1 LGARRCVVADGA
13 SPAVERRRLALELR
27 RLRTEARKTIY
38 DVADRLEC
46 SAGKVSRIEM
56 GIVGARIQDVREM
69 LDLYEVRGE
78 RRDQLLELVR
88 RSRRRAWWQDF
99 AGVVPP
105 ESAKLFGLEAG
116 AATID
121 DHSVALVPGLLQ
133 IDEYARAIISSP
145 PDEKQ
150 ENVDRRIELRKRRQ
164 ELLDR
169 GDPPEIRF
177 LLHQAV
183 VDALIGSPATMAAQ
197 LRHLVDMASREHV
210 TLRVIRSDA
219 GAYAAVGVSFT
230 AFGFAHEADPKIV
243 FLEQLTRN
251 TFVEDPVEV
260 DLYTKAFDS
269 ALDIAETPQ
278 RSRELILRR
287 AGELG

>member
-1 LGARRCVVADGA
+1 VVADGA

-27 RLRTEARKTIY
+27 RLRTEAGKTIY

-56 GIVGARIQDVREM
+56 GVVGARIQDVREM
-69 LDLYEVRGE
+69 LDLYDVRGE
-78 RRDQLLELVR
+78 QRDQLLDLVR

-105 ESAKLFGLEAG
+105 ESAKLYGLEAG

-121 DHSVALVPGLLQ
+121 DHAIGLVPGLLQ
-133 IDEYARAIISSP
+133 TEGYARALIGSP
-145 PDEKQ
+145 SDVKQ
-150 ENVDRRIELRKRRQ
+150 EHVDRRIELRRRRQ

-169 GDPPEIRF
+169 NDPPEIRF
-177 LLHQAV
+177 VVHQAAI
-183 VDALIGSPATMAAQ
+183 DALVGGPAVMAEQ
-197 LRHLVDMASREHV
+197 LRHLAEIAERPNV
-210 TLRVIRSDA
+210 TLRVVRTDS
-219 GAYAAVGVSFT
+219 GAYAAAGVPFT

-251 TFVEDPVEV
+251 TFIEDAGEV
-260 DLYTKAFDS
+260 DVYTKAFDS
-269 ALDIAETPQ
+269 ALEVAETPD
-278 RSRELILRR
+278 RSVELIRRR
-287 AGELG
+287 AGELR

>member
-1 LGARRCVVADGA
+1 MANGA

-27 RLRTEARKTIY
+27 RLRTEAGKTIY

-56 GIVGARIQDVREM
+56 GVVGARIQDVREM
-69 LDLYEVRGE
+69 LDLYGVRGE
-78 RRDQLLELVR
+78 QREQLLELVR

-105 ESAKLFGLEAG
+105 ESAKLYGLEAG

-121 DHSVALVPGLLQ
+121 DHNVALMPGLLQ
-133 IDEYARAIISSP
+133 TDDYARAVISSP
-145 PDEKQ
+145 RAEKR
-150 ENVDRRIELRKRRQ
+150 ENVERRIELRRRRQ

-169 GDPPEIRF
+169 ADPPVIRF
-177 LLHQAV
+177 VLHQAAI
-183 VDALIGSPATMAAQ
+183 DSLIGGPDVMAGQ
-197 LRHLVDMASREHV
+197 LQHLADIGARKNV
-210 TLRVIRSDA
+210 TLRVIRADS

-230 AFGFAHEADPKIV
+230 TFGFAHEADPKIV

-251 TFVEDPVEV
+251 TFVEDAAEVEI
-260 DLYTKAFDS
+260 YTKAFDS
-269 ALDIAETPQ
+269 ALEVAESPE
-278 RSRELILRR
+278 RSRELILKR
-287 AGELG
+287 ARELT

>member
-1 LGARRCVVADGA
+1 MADGA

-27 RLRTEARKTIY
+27 RLRTEAGKTIY

-56 GIVGARIQDVREM
+56 GVVGARIQDVREM
-69 LDLYEVRGE
+69 LDLYGVRGE
-78 RRDQLLELVR
+78 QREQLLELVR

-121 DHSVALVPGLLQ
+121 NHSIALIPGLLQ
-133 IDEYARAIISSP
+133 TDGYARAIISSP

-150 ENVDRRIELRKRRQ
+150 ELVDRRIELRRRRQ

-169 GDPPEIRF
+169 ADPPTIRF
-177 LLHQAV
+177 LLHQAAI
-183 VDALIGSPATMAAQ
+183 DARIGSPAVMAGQ
-197 LRHLVDMASREHV
+197 LRHLLDIADRRNV
-210 TLRVIRSDA
+210 TLRVIRADS
-219 GAYAAVGVSFT
+219 GAYAAAGVSFT
-230 AFGFAHEADPKIV
+230 TFGFAHEADPKIV

-251 TFVEDPVEV
+251 TFVEDAAEV
-260 DLYTKAFDS
+260 DTYTRAFDS

-278 RSRELILRR
+278 RSRELIVNR
-287 AGELG
+287 ADELD

>member
-1 LGARRCVVADGA
+1 VANDV

-27 RLRTEARKTIY
+27 RLRTAAGKTIY
-38 DVADRLEC
+38 DVANRLEC

-56 GIVGARIQDVREM
+56 GVVGARIQDVREM
-69 LDLYEVRGE
+69 LDLYGVRGE
-78 RRDQLLELVR
+78 QREQLLELVR

-105 ESAKLFGLEAG
+105 ESAKLYGLEAG

-133 IDEYARAIISSP
+133 TDGYASELIGSP

-150 ENVDRRIELRKRRQ
+150 EHIDRRIELRKRRQ

-169 GDPPEIRF
+169 SDPPEIRF
-177 LLHQAV
+177 VLQQAV
-183 VDALIGSPATMAAQ
+183 IDALIGSPAVMAEQ
-197 LRHLVDMASREHV
+197 LRHLVDIADRPNV
-210 TLRVIRSDA
+210 TLRVIRAHS
-219 GAYAAVGVSFT
+219 GAYMAVGVSFT

-251 TFVEDPVEV
+251 TFIEEV
-260 DLYTKAFDS
+260 DEVDVYTRAFES
-269 ALDIAETPQ
+269 AFDIAETPA
-278 RSRELILRR
+278 RSRELILKRI
-287 AGELG
+287 GELD

>member
-1 LGARRCVVADGA
+1 MANGA

-27 RLRTEARKTIY
+27 RLRTKAGKTIY

-56 GIVGARIQDVREM
+56 GVVGARIQDVREM
-69 LDLYEVRGE
+69 LDLYGVRGE
-78 RRDQLLELVR
+78 QREQLLDLVR

-105 ESAKLFGLEAG
+105 ESAKLYGLEAG
-116 AATID
+116 AASID

-133 IDEYARAIISSP
+133 TGDYARAVICSP

-150 ENVDRRIELRKRRQ
+150 ENLERRLELRTRRQ
-164 ELLDR
+164 ELLER
-169 GDPPEIRF
+169 TDPPRIRF
-177 LLHQAV
+177 VLYQAV
-183 VDALIGSPATMAAQ
+183 IDAVIGSPAVMAEQ
-197 LRHLVDMASREHV
+197 LRHLLEIAGRPNV
-210 TLRVIRSDA
+210 TLRVIRADA
-219 GAYAAVGVSFT
+219 GAYTAAGVPFV

-251 TFVEDPVEV
+251 TFIEEAQEV

-269 ALDIAETPQ
+269 ALDIAETPERSHAFIQQ
-278 RSRELILRR
+278 RISEL
-287 AGELG
+287 A